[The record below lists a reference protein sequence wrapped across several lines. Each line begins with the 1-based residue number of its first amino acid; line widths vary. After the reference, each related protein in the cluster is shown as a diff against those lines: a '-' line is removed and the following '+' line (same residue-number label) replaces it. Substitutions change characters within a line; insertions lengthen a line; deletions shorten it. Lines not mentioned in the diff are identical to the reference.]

1 MNKEKK
7 SVKSLKMFL
16 NKDKDLLVINP
27 EVTDQRKPMGEEK
40 EVHGVMAFGR
50 MNPPTTG
57 HAALVDKMH
66 EVAKQH
72 KASHVLV
79 ASHTQDKKKNPLSGE
94 EKVKHLK
101 RYFPDTHIELASKEH
116 PTFLQHAA
124 KLHKQGV
131 THLHMIAGSDRVKEY
146 HEKLHQYNGT
156 GEGKLYS
163 FKHITVHSAGHR
175 DPDAEGTE
183 GMSASK
189 MREHAASNNYK
200 EFKKGIPKHVSS
212 EHAKELFHD
221 TRKGMQ
227 LKEEQELDEAV
238 LDIANRRKR
247 GMKLRQRHSR
257 MERQKQIALKRFA
270 NDLKLRRRAR
280 NVARALVRRR
290 VAGARGANYTHLST
304 NDKIA
309 VDKMIQ
315 GKERL
320 IKSLAGK
327 LYQRIR
333 KREADRVVR
342 VRAGMPAKRQ
352 GKIIN
357 AEFDFSV
364 FSSLYDSLVENKFTI
379 SEKELFDL
387 KAKATKY
394 DLPFESLEEV
404 YRNAALS
411 YNDSDKTLQQH
422 CFDAVNA
429 YIAEVS
435 KTDQSSIKGHLQAAT
450 KQQQQGKYKKA
461 AVHRKIA
468 SALQRGDH
476 TTAQGLQQQLSSIN
490 ESFIVDRASGIGVMY
505 TAADLGIKT
514 QGGFAHHPSVL
525 EELIARGELEGDEL
539 EKAIE
544 EMRKCNYK
552 LKKMRRPNE

>member
-146 HEKLHQYNGT
+146 QDKLHQYNGT
-156 GEGKLYS
+156 GEGKLYN

-189 MREHAASNNYK
+189 MREHAKSNDFK
-200 EFKKGIPKHVSS
+200 SFKKGVPGHVSD

-227 LKEEQELDEAV
+227 LNEDLDEAV

-247 GMKLRQRHSR
+247 GIKLKQRHSR
-257 MERQKQIALKRFA
+257 MERQKNTLLAAAPPLDSAEPTVNRK
-270 NDLKLRRRAR
+270 
-280 NVARALVRRR
+280 
-290 VAGARGANYTHLST
+290 G
-304 NDKIA
+304 
-309 VDKMIQ
+309 VD
-315 GKERL
+315 
-320 IKSLAGK
+320 
-327 LYQRIR
+327 
-333 KREADRVVR
+333 
-342 VRAGMPAKRQ
+342 P
-352 GKIIN
+352 
-357 AEFDFSV
+357 
-364 FSSLYDSLVENKFTI
+364 
-379 SEKELFDL
+379 
-387 KAKATKY
+387 
-394 DLPFESLEEV
+394 
-404 YRNAALS
+404 
-411 YNDSDKTLQQH
+411 LQ
-422 CFDAVNA
+422 
-429 YIAEVS
+429 
-435 KTDQSSIKGHLQAAT
+435 
-450 KQQQQGKYKKA
+450 
-461 AVHRKIA
+461 
-468 SALQRGDH
+468 
-476 TTAQGLQQQLSSIN
+476 
-490 ESFIVDRASGIGVMY
+490 
-505 TAADLGIKT
+505 
-514 QGGFAHHPSVL
+514 
-525 EELIARGELEGDEL
+525 
-539 EKAIE
+539 
-544 EMRKCNYK
+544 
-552 LKKMRRPNE
+552 

>member
-27 EVTDQRKPMGEEK
+27 EVSNQRKPMGEEK

-156 GEGKLYS
+156 GEGKLYN

-200 EFKKGIPKHVSS
+200 EFKKGIPKHVSG

-227 LKEEQELDEAV
+227 LKEDVDLDEAV
-238 LDIANRRKR
+238 LDYAQRRKR
-247 GMKLRQRHSR
+247 ASNFRRRESR
-257 MERQKQIALKRFA
+257 LQRQKVIALRRFA
-270 NDLKLRRRAR
+270 SDLKLRRRAK
-280 NVARALVRRR
+280 NVARNMVRARI
-290 VAGARGANYTHLST
+290 AGKRGANYKNLST
-304 NDKIA
+304 SDKIA

-315 GKERL
+315 GREKL
-320 IKSLAGK
+320 IKNLAARV
-327 LYQRIR
+327 YQ
-333 KREADRVVR
+333 KVR
-342 VRAGMPAKRQ
+342 HKEIQRHIGATSS
-352 GKIIN
+352 KILN
-357 AEFDFSV
+357 AEFDYEV
-364 FSSLYDSLVENKFTI
+364 FSSMFDKLTSYQLQ
-379 SEKELFDL
+379 EKEIIALQL
-387 KAKATKY
+387 KARKTGVEFDK
-394 DLPFESLEEV
+394 LQEV
-404 YRNAALS
+404 YISAVNEYTTDVEL
-411 YNDSDKTLQQH
+411 TQQQ
-422 CFDAVNA
+422 FAFNKVNA

-450 KQQQQGKYKKA
+450 KQQQQGKFKRA
-461 AVHRKIA
+461 AIHRQIA
-468 SALQRGDH
+468 SALQKGDH
-476 TTAQGLQQQLSSIN
+476 TSAQGFKQQLSSIN
-490 ESFIVDRASGIGVMY
+490 ESFVVDRPTGLGVMY
-505 TAADLGIKT
+505 TATDLGIKT

-525 EELIARGELEGDEL
+525 EELIARGELEGEEL

-544 EMRKCNYK
+544 EMRKCNHK